1 MIKNILFQNVC
12 SDIQAKER
20 RETSAHEQARDSSSA
35 LDVLHFVSHLGWQH
49 QDELHPTSLAITLWS
64 SAPKDMCVYLTKHKF
79 GTQPESIWSV
89 FVLISLAPGIR
100 KPRGWDW
107 PFTLPQHALSF
118 PLLYLSLMRNEER
131 ALCLHL
137 LYQSPPLWLCV

>member
-12 SDIQAKER
+12 SDIQAEER
-20 RETSAHEQARDSSSA
+20 RETSAHEQAWDSCTGRVA
-35 LDVLHFVSHLGWQH
+35 LCESPWMT
-49 QDELHPTSLAITLWS
+49 TSGRATSYKPGNNPVII
-64 SAPKDMCVYLTKHKF
+64 CTKRYGCIRNKHNF

-107 PFTLPQHALSF
+107 PFTLPQHAVSF